1 MTPVSGTIV
10 ETGKLA
16 QVVGYSLLAG
26 VGIAVIFSLAVSSA
40 AGLYD
45 AMRTRRAAAA
55 AAWGTLATLCAVAV
69 VGVAILGVVVMTQK

>member
-1 MTPVSGTIV
+1 MLATII

-26 VGIAVIFSLAVSSA
+26 VGIALIFSLGVSSV

-45 AMRTRRAAAA
+45 AMRSRRAGAA
-55 AAWGTLATLCAVAV
+55 AAWGTLATLCGLAT
-69 VGVAILGVVVMTQK
+69 VGVAVLGIVVMTQK

>member
-1 MTPVSGTIV
+1 MLAAIV

-26 VGIAVIFSLAVSSA
+26 VGIALIFSVGVSSA

-45 AMRTRRAAAA
+45 AMRSRRRGATAVWGSLAALCGL
-55 AAWGTLATLCAVAV
+55 GTLAV
-69 VGVAILGVVVMTQK
+69 VVLGIVVMTQK

>member
-1 MTPVSGTIV
+1 VFATIV

-26 VGIAVIFSLAVSSA
+26 VGIALIFSIGVSSA

-45 AMRTRRAAAA
+45 AMRSRRRAAA
-55 AAWGTLATLCAVAV
+55 AAWGTLATLCGLAT
-69 VGVAILGVVVMTQK
+69 VGVAVLGVVVMTQK